1 MAGGGGC
8 RRDMCSASCAGNGCA
23 FVEYAPLETAW
34 VPVLGENYL
43 YLYCLWVQGAPKG
56 QGYGR
61 ALMER
66 CIADAR
72 AKGRA
77 GVCMLGAKKQKAW
90 LSDQSFARKFGFE
103 TVDTAGEYEL
113 LALRFDDAEPPRFV
127 PGAKRQTISEV
138 GLVVYFSDQCPFI
151 PQRAEK
157 LQSYCAAHGIPADFP
172 PCGFAGMAKV
182 TAVRVQQLG
191 RVLERAPRDRQSD
204 RRRGTGKDHWASMID
219 QRPPKGPLFV
229 EGWPRKARSGGPMR
243 ASAPTNTSEVRR
255 KTVGRQSL
263 SRLRRQL
270 PLHKGSL

>member
-1 MAGGGGC
+1 MTLTPENLAQETLCCIVRTRTKHPGVEAKRAWLAERLPEGHVFC
-8 RRDMCSASCAGNGCA
+8 KLRGNGCA
-23 FVEYAPLETAW
+23 FVEYAPLEAAW

-43 YLYCLWVQGAPKG
+43 YLYCLWVQDAPKG

-61 ALMER
+61 ALMEH

-127 PGAKRQTISEV
+127 PGVKRQTISED

-151 PQRAEK
+151 PQRAGE
-157 LQSYCAAHGIPADFP
+157 AAELLHRARHPSGLS
-172 PCGFAGMAKV
+172 PCGFAGGREGA
-182 TAVRVQQLG
+182 ALRVQQLG

-229 EGWPRKARSGGPMR
+229 ERAGRAKRGLGAR
-243 ASAPTNTSEVRR
+243 
-255 KTVGRQSL
+255 
-263 SRLRRQL
+263 
-270 PLHKGSL
+270 